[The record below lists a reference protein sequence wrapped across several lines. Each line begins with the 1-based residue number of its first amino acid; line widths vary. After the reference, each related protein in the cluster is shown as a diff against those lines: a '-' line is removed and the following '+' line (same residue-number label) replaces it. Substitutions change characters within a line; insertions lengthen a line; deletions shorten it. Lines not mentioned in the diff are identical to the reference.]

1 MRVRNSLR
9 RFRKIQQYQ
18 MLGLFGG
25 HQRRGGAP
33 INVSV
38 CDQFANRGP
47 AFAALEAAAMMRL
60 HSFRIVRTG
69 LDGRAD
75 ALAVQGIADANDH
88 ENHLQSLRMIVNTV
102 FLPAQ
107 FAGRQTDSDTPLPMS
122 RIVVS
127 YPFETSEM

>member
-1 MRVRNSLR
+1 
-9 RFRKIQQYQ
+9 

-60 HSFRIVRTG
+60 HSLGIVRTC
-69 LDGRAD
+69 LDGGAH
-75 ALAVQGIADANDH
+75 ALAVQG
-88 ENHLQSLRMIVNTV
+88 S
-102 FLPAQ
+102 
-107 FAGRQTDSDTPLPMS
+107 
-122 RIVVS
+122 
-127 YPFETSEM
+127 FETPQSCSMRACRKY